1 MWSEAFSLSR
11 FFSQILHETIMY
23 DIKLGVV
30 KCLLKS
36 GHTLSRD
43 GISELILSCL
53 DSDQENIFIGL
64 ISIIRSDI
72 MSGNSDTT
80 ERNNKEAQK
89 LNLEEL
95 IAEFGKEEF
104 DDENDYEERK

>member
-1 MWSEAFSLSR
+1 
-11 FFSQILHETIMY
+11 
-23 DIKLGVV
+23 
-30 KCLLKS
+30 
-36 GHTLSRD
+36 
-43 GISELILSCL
+43 
-53 DSDQENIFIGL
+53 
-64 ISIIRSDI
+64 

>member
-36 GHTLSRD
+36 GQTLSRI

-53 DSDQENIFIGL
+53 DSDQENIFISL

>member
-1 MWSEAFSLSR
+1 VFTKICTYLSR
-11 FFSQILHETIMY
+11 I
-23 DIKLGVV
+23 
-30 KCLLKS
+30 
-36 GHTLSRD
+36 

-53 DSDQENIFIGL
+53 DSDQENIFISL

-80 ERNNKEAQK
+80 ERNNNEAQK

>member
-1 MWSEAFSLSR
+1 
-11 FFSQILHETIMY
+11 
-23 DIKLGVV
+23 
-30 KCLLKS
+30 
-36 GHTLSRD
+36 
-43 GISELILSCL
+43 
-53 DSDQENIFIGL
+53 
-64 ISIIRSDI
+64 

-80 ERNNKEAQK
+80 ERNNNEAQK

>member
-1 MWSEAFSLSR
+1 MFTKIWTYLSR
-11 FFSQILHETIMY
+11 I
-23 DIKLGVV
+23 
-30 KCLLKS
+30 
-36 GHTLSRD
+36 

-53 DSDQENIFIGL
+53 DSDQENIFISL

-80 ERNNKEAQK
+80 ERNNNEAQK

>member
-30 KCLLKS
+30 KCLLKF
-36 GHTLSRD
+36 GHTQSRI

-53 DSDQENIFIGL
+53 DSDQENIFISL

-80 ERNNKEAQK
+80 ERNNNEAQK